1 MPDKI
6 IITPGYVSE
15 DFEKEVLDLI
25 EDNKTNPITN
35 AINRNRVLRYGSKT
49 PYPDRVISK
58 DIPNIFDTFRNNIVF
73 DSVTINEYYPG
84 QAINWHIDDIRA
96 GPDIFIISLLSDAH
110 LEFRKSKTSEVFKF
124 FVPRFSLTVFS
135 DEIRYKYQHYLKAD
149 EKRISIVF
157 RNSKN
162 CIIK

>member
-6 IITPGYVSE
+6 VITPDYVSE

-25 EDNKTNPITN
+25 EDKN
-35 AINRNRVLRYGSKT
+35 AKFDINMVGRNRVLRYGSKM
-49 PYPDRVISK
+49 PYADRVISK

-124 FVPRFSLTVFS
+124 FVQDF
-135 DEIRYKYQHYLKAD
+135 H
-149 EKRISIVF
+149 
-157 RNSKN
+157 
-162 CIIK
+162 